1 MIRAL
6 AQIAPPASRWA
17 VPAACGWGGRRRPGG
32 GRGASGRA
40 PGGRGCWRPGS
51 RRPAVRSPAPGRR
64 RPGARRSGLGDDGRA
79 AAGQDAGP
87 ALDHRPARGQQG
99 PAGMQ
104 AVERLRL
111 RPDLRH
117 GASGPSP
124 RRPHRRPRWRSAAW
138 FLAQCSLPSRPGLL
152 PESTQKHGAERGI
165 PRACDAGATS
175 RAASR
180 SRPQSRSARD
190 AEELKDGCQHQV
202 FPAYI
207 ATKKLWEIVKTSLDT
222 AKSFL
227 HGALRKHRL
236 SRHVCPRSTDDEAG
250 ERELGGTATPFGG
263 SLPQQA

>member
-117 GASGPSP
+117 DGQVLRREGRIEGLVGEVQLGFSLNAPSLRDRGSCP
-124 RRPHRRPRWRSAAW
+124 SLRRNMVRSAAY
-138 FLAQCSLPSRPGLL
+138 LGPV
-152 PESTQKHGAERGI
+152 T
-165 PRACDAGATS
+165 RAPPAGQRADAGR
-175 RAASR
+175 RAVALGMQR
-180 SRPQSRSARD
+180 S
-190 AEELKDGCQHQV
+190 
-202 FPAYI
+202 
-207 ATKKLWEIVKTSLDT
+207 
-222 AKSFL
+222 
-227 HGALRKHRL
+227 
-236 SRHVCPRSTDDEAG
+236 
-250 ERELGGTATPFGG
+250 
-263 SLPQQA
+263 